1 MFQRPYFPFR
11 HHHRMFE
18 KGALKYIILNL
29 VKDKPSHGYEIMRA
43 LEEKFQGFYTPSA
56 GSVYPTLQMLEDL
69 DYVTS
74 IESDGKK
81 VFTIT
86 EAGIKFLSERQEQVD
101 KIKEH
106 MKAWAGPHEH
116 HQDFRDSIRDLRD
129 LWHLHRVV
137 PPDSEKWNRI
147 KDVIAKAH
155 KDIEEIIGKDTD

>member
-1 MFQRPYFPFR
+1 MFQRPFPPF

-18 KGALKYIILNL
+18 KGALKFIILNL

-43 LEEKFQGFYTPSA
+43 LEEKFHGFYAPSA

-74 IESDGKK
+74 TEGDGKK
-81 VFTIT
+81 VYTIT
-86 EAGIKFLSERQEQVD
+86 EKGKQFLTEQQEQVN

-116 HQDFRDSIRDLRD
+116 DDFHASIRDLRD
-129 LWHLHRVV
+129 LWRLHRIV
-137 PPDSEKWNRI
+137 PPNSDKWQRI
-147 KDVIAKAH
+147 KEVISRAH
-155 KDIEEIIGKDTD
+155 KEIEGIIGKETE